1 MFYDL
6 KLSSSEQDSH
16 LLGGPFNI
24 ILSRLDLILFFE
36 LLIDMTHSPPLLS
49 NGEHYRDGPAGAAGD
64 FLFSLPFPPLLAVR
78 VL

>member
-1 MFYDL
+1 
-6 KLSSSEQDSH
+6 
-16 LLGGPFNI
+16 
-24 ILSRLDLILFFE
+24 LDLILFFE

-64 FLFSLPFPPLLAVR
+64 FSDFSPSPPLFAVR